1 MMKSKDI
8 NWGVKLVN
16 GGAGIL
22 EIDLNTLQS
31 NPNIEI
37 VNVVT
42 KNNSFYIIYKEYNES
57 DNDKIQQFQ

>member
-1 MMKSKDI
+1 MKSKDI

-16 GGAGIL
+16 GGDGIL